1 MNGQP
6 KSGKQIAFMLMGSPE
21 SGATHTLVRLTE
33 AALGQGHGVRIFL
46 MCDGVYQTMLPA
58 VNNLVA
64 QGAEVVVCAHNAEER
79 KVAKQEGVLS
89 GSQYDLA
96 TMVAESDAYL
106 ALI

>member
-1 MNGQP
+1 MSEKREGAA
-6 KSGKQIAFMLMGSPE
+6 QISFMLMGSPE
-21 SGATHTLVRLTE
+21 SGSTQSLVRLTE
-33 AALGQGHGVRIFL
+33 AALGQGHQVRIFL

-58 VNNLVA
+58 VNNLAA

-79 KVAKQEGVLS
+79 GVGKQEGVLF
-89 GSQYDLA
+89 GSQFDLA